1 MHITPSWLIIHPPPS
16 TLTITIKRR
25 DVTAGNCKDAEKV
38 PLTVPTLTAVICG
51 RKQQV
56 SPMTN
61 NGVRNNGLNNEHNNA
76 HNASPNGAEWRDT
89 WRLARRAAPR
99 RSQTDGIL
107 ICPVL
112 IKPTQFSVHFIL
124 LIRYRGRLIG
134 FDLPPCRVARSCAQN
149 SPLVPPPHTHNN
161 NEVSCFTCAT
171 LYWILF
177 WIKSTTDNMLR
188 VSLLKNKK

>member
-1 MHITPSWLIIHPPPS
+1 MADHTPL

-61 NGVRNNGLNNEHNNA
+61 NGARNNGLNNA
-76 HNASPNGAEWRDT
+76 HNASPNGAESRDT
-89 WRLARRAAPR
+89 WRLAR

-112 IKPTQFSVHFIL
+112 IKPRQFSVHFIL
-124 LIRYRGRLIG
+124 LIPYRGRLIG
-134 FDLPPCRVARSCAQN
+134 FDLPPRRVARSCAPN
-149 SPLVPPPHTHNN
+149 SPLAAPPPPPDTRQQRGVGFH
-161 NEVSCFTCAT
+161 
-171 LYWILF
+171 
-177 WIKSTTDNMLR
+177 LR
-188 VSLLKNKK
+188 YALLNTVLNQINH